1 MKAILEYDLNTEREE
16 FNYAVNGVN
25 WFLVCQRM
33 DTLLRAQIKHAPDDT
48 PQAVIDALQKMRDEL
63 YITMS
68 AHNLTLE

>member
-16 FNYAVNGVN
+16 FNYALNGVN

-33 DTLLRAQIKHAPDDT
+33 DSLLRAQIKHAADDT
-48 PQAVIDALQKMRDEL
+48 PQEVIDALQKMRDEL
-63 YITMS
+63 HITMS

>member
-1 MKAILEYDLNTEREE
+1 MKAILEYDLDTEREQ
-16 FNYAVNGVN
+16 FNYAVNGVK

-33 DTLLRAQIKHAPDDT
+33 DAVLRAQIKHAADDT

-63 YITMS
+63 YITMN

>member
-1 MKAILEYDLNTEREE
+1 MRAVLEYNLNTEREE

-33 DTLLRAQIKHAPDDT
+33 DALLRAQIKHAQDDT

-63 YITMS
+63 HITMS

>member
-1 MKAILEYDLNTEREE
+1 MKAILEYDLDTEREE

-33 DTLLRAQIKHAPDDT
+33 DALLRAQIKHAPDDT
-48 PQAVIDALQKMRDEL
+48 PQAVIYALQKVRDEL
-63 YITMS
+63 YITMN